1 MKAGYTHISAIM
13 DRSGSM
19 SSIKSDT
26 EGGFNTFVADQ
37 KALPG
42 EATISLT
49 EFDDRIELTWDT
61 LPIQDAPVYNLEP
74 RGWTALLDAIGI
86 TINRLGQKL
95 AAMDEADRPEK
106 VVIVIVTDGE
116 ENKSTE
122 YSYGQIAEMIK
133 TQTETYNWEFMFL
146 GANQDAILTG
156 SRLGI
161 SAGKSMSYAANAKG
175 VSSSYNSVSSKL
187 CAFRSAAPG
196 AAMPDFDIADR
207 SMALGLDTTAH
218 DSNLALLG
226 GGGTFGLD
234 DPQTPG
240 AAGSPTTVIVNP

>member
-19 SSIKSDT
+19 EAIRTDT

-49 EFDDRIELTWDT
+49 EFDDKIELTWDF
-61 LPIQDAPVYNLEP
+61 LPLQDAPTYHLQP
-74 RGWTALLDAIGI
+74 RGWTALLDAVGI

-95 AAMDEADRPEK
+95 AAMDEVDRPEK
-106 VVIVIVTDGE
+106 VVLVIVTDGE
-116 ENKSTE
+116 ENKSQE
-122 YSYGQIAEMIK
+122 YGYGQIAEMIK

-156 SRLGI
+156 GRLGI
-161 SAGKSMSYAANAKG
+161 SAGKSMSYAANSKG
-175 VSSSYNSVSSKL
+175 VASSYGSVSSKL
-187 CAFRSAAPG
+187 CAFRSAG
-196 AAMPDFDIADR
+196 ADAVLDSFNVADR
-207 SMALGLDTTAH
+207 SMAMGQDLINSGAVVIPTA
-218 DSNLALLG
+218 NVP
-226 GGGTFGLD
+226 GT
-234 DPQTPG
+234 
-240 AAGSPTTVIVNP
+240 AAVPTTVIINP